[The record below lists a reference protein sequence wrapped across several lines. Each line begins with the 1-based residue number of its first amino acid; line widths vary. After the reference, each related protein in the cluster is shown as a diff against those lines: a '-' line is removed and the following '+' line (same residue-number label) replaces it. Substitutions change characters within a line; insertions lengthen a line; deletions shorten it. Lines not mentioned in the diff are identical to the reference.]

1 MCGKLG
7 RRYGYIRSP
16 LRVYFAGL
24 FQLLLPWKIAM
35 NPRSLFAH
43 AASAALVCA
52 MLLPVAA
59 QAQTKTL
66 KVVPHS
72 NITILDPIW
81 TTAFVTRNHGYMIY
95 DTLFGTDL
103 EGKVKPQMV
112 ETWSASKDNK
122 VWTFTLRDGLEF
134 HDGKPVTSEDVVAS
148 LKRWSSRDS
157 FGGVMLKSLDSYET
171 PNAKTFIVKFK
182 QPFGVMLEA
191 LGKPSS
197 NVPFIMPARIAATPG
212 SEQIKENI
220 GSGPYKFVS
229 AEYKPGEKLVY
240 VKNEKYKPRAEAPN
254 GTTGG
259 KNVYLD
265 RVEWIIIRDP
275 QTQYNALLAG
285 EVDIIEQPAFEQY
298 ASLKAAKDV
307 QIVDAQPAGL
317 QYIFRFNH
325 LHAPFNNVKIRQAAM
340 VAMGQE
346 AFLKTQVGA
355 PGMYKF
361 CKSMFP
367 CGTPYAS
374 DNTGI
379 YTGMANPVKAKQ
391 MLADAGYKGEPIV
404 LMRPTDLAS
413 IAKLP
418 LVAKQ
423 QLEAAG
429 FKVDMQQS
437 DWATL
442 LARRAKKDA
451 PDKGGWNAF
460 MTAWTAGDIQN
471 PLTMA
476 MLNASGD
483 KGWFGWQDDKVIED
497 LKVKFAQASTEA
509 EKKKL
514 AEQLQL
520 RAIET
525 ASHVH
530 LGQYNNPAAL
540 RTNITGLVPGGAQV
554 YWNIKKN

>member
-1 MCGKLG
+1 MK
-7 RRYGYIRSP
+7 RRS
-16 LRVYFAGL
+16 L
-24 FQLLLPWKIAM
+24 FTLAASVALVSGLLLP
-35 NPRSLFAH
+35 P
-43 AASAALVCA
+43 
-52 MLLPVAA
+52 AA
-59 QAQTKTL
+59 QAQAKTL

-72 NITILDPIW
+72 NITILDPVW

-103 EGKVKPQMV
+103 AGKVKPQMV
-112 ETWSASKDNK
+112 DTWSSSKDNK

-148 LKRWSSRDS
+148 LKRWASRDS
-157 FGGVMLKSLDSYET
+157 FGGVMAKSLASYET
-171 PNAKTFIVKFK
+171 PNAKTFVVKFN

-220 GSGPYKFVS
+220 GSGPYKFVT

-240 VKNEKYKPRAEAPN
+240 VKNDKYKPRAEAPD

-259 KNVYLD
+259 KVVYLD

-275 QTQYNALLAG
+275 QTQFNALIAG

-325 LHAPFNNVKIRQAAM
+325 LHAPFDNVKIRQAAM

-379 YTGMANPVKAKQ
+379 YTGMANPAKAKQ
-391 MLADAGYKGEPIV
+391 MLAEAGYKGEPIV

-476 MLNASGD
+476 MLNATGD
-483 KGWFGWQDDKVIED
+483 KGWFGWQDDKVIEE
-497 LKVKFAQASTEA
+497 LKVKFAQAGTET

-525 ASHVH
+525 ATHVH

-540 RTNITGLVPGGAQV
+540 RSNISGLVPGGAQV

>member
-1 MCGKLG
+1 MK
-7 RRYGYIRSP
+7 
-16 LRVYFAGL
+16 
-24 FQLLLPWKIAM
+24 
-35 NPRSLFAH
+35 NRSL
-43 AASAALVCA
+43 SVLTGALVLVLGLA
-52 MLLPVAA
+52 LPHAVLA
-59 QAQTKTL
+59 QGKTL
-66 KVVPHS
+66 KVVPHA
-72 NITILDPIW
+72 NITILDPVW

-103 EGKVKPQMV
+103 DGKVKPQMV
-112 ETWSASKDNK
+112 DTFSASKDNK

-134 HDGKPVTSEDVVAS
+134 HDGKAVTRVDVVAS
-148 LKRWSSRDS
+148 LKRWASRDS
-157 FGGVMLKSLDSYET
+157 FGGVMAKSLDSYET
-171 PNAKTFIVKFK
+171 PNAKTFVLKFK

-220 GSGPYKFVS
+220 GSGPYKFVA

-240 VKNEKYKPRAEAPN
+240 VKNDKYKPRSEVPN

-275 QTQYNALLAG
+275 QTQFNALIAG

-325 LHAPFNNVKIRQAAM
+325 LHAPFDNVKIRQAAM

-355 PGMYKF
+355 PGMYKY
-361 CKSMFP
+361 CKSIFP

-379 YTGMANPVKAKQ
+379 YTGMANPAKAKQ

-423 QLEAAG
+423 QLEAGG

-476 MLNASGD
+476 MLNATGD
-483 KGWFGWQDDKVIED
+483 KGWFGWQDDKVIEE

-540 RTNITGLVPGGAQV
+540 RSNISGLVPGGAQV

>member
-1 MCGKLG
+1 MK
-7 RRYGYIRSP
+7 R
-16 LRVYFAGL
+16 
-24 FQLLLPWKIAM
+24 
-35 NPRSLFAH
+35 RSLVSLSAH
-43 AASAALVCA
+43 AALSAALSAA
-52 MLLPVAA
+52 MLLPLAAHA
-59 QAQTKTL
+59 QAKTL
-66 KVVPHS
+66 RVVPHA
-72 NITILDPIW
+72 NVTILDPIW
-81 TTAFVTRNHGYMIY
+81 STAFVTRNHGYMIY
-95 DTLFGTDL
+95 DTLFGTDAN
-103 EGKVKPQMV
+103 GAVKPQMV
-112 ETWSASKDNK
+112 DKWSVSKDNLT
-122 VWTFTLRDGLEF
+122 WTFTLRDGLEF
-134 HDGKPVTSEDVVAS
+134 HDGAPVTSADVVAS
-148 LKRWSSRDS
+148 IKRWASRDS
-157 FGGVMLKSLDSYET
+157 FGGVLAKTVTDYAT
-171 PNAKTFIVKFK
+171 PDAKTFVIKLK

-212 SEQIKENI
+212 SEQIKDNI
-220 GSGPYKFVS
+220 GSGPYKFVQ

-240 VKNEKYKPRAEAPN
+240 VKNDKYKSRSEAPS
-254 GTTGG
+254 GTAGG
-259 KNVYLD
+259 KPVYLD
-265 RVEWIIIRDP
+265 RVEWVIIRDP
-275 QTQYNALLAG
+275 QTQFNALVAG
-285 EVDIIEQPAFEQY
+285 EVDIIEQPTFEQY
-298 ASLKAAKDV
+298 ASLKATKGV

-325 LHAPFNNVKIRQAAM
+325 TQPPFDNVKIRQAAM
-340 VAMGQE
+340 VALGQAE
-346 AFLKTQVGA
+346 HLKAQVGT

-374 DNTGI
+374 DNTGY
-379 YTGMANPVKAKQ
+379 YTGSADPKKAAQ
-391 MLADAGYKGEPIV
+391 MLKDAGYKGEPV
-404 LMRPTDLAS
+404 LLMRPTDLAS

-429 FKVDMQQS
+429 FKVDMQQM

-442 LARRAKKDA
+442 VARRAKKDA
-451 PDKGGWNAF
+451 PAAGGWNAF

-476 MLNASGD
+476 MMNAAGD
-483 KGWFGWQDDKVIED
+483 KGWFGWQDDPQIEE
-497 LKVKFAQASTEA
+497 LKVKFSQATTDA

-540 RTNITGLVPGGAQV
+540 RDNISGLVPAGAQV

>member
-1 MCGKLG
+1 MK
-7 RRYGYIRSP
+7 RRSI
-16 LRVYFAGL
+16 FAL
-24 FQLLLPWKIAM
+24 
-35 NPRSLFAH
+35 
-43 AASAALVCA
+43 AALSAALMSPLAVH
-52 MLLPVAA
+52 A
-59 QAQTKTL
+59 QVKTL
-66 KVVPHS
+66 RIVPHS

-81 TTAFVTRNHGYMIY
+81 STAFVTRNHGYMIY
-95 DTLFGTDL
+95 DTLFGTDAH
-103 EGKVKPQMV
+103 GKIKPQMV
-112 ETWSASKDNK
+112 DKWSVSKDNK

-148 LKRWSSRDS
+148 IKRWASRDS
-157 FGGVMLKSLDSYET
+157 FGGVLAKSVDSYES
-171 PNAKTFIVKFK
+171 PDAKTFVIKLK

-197 NVPFIMPARIAATPG
+197 NVPFIMPKRVADTPG

-220 GSGPYKFVS
+220 GSGPYKFVA
-229 AEYKPGEKLVY
+229 AEYKPGERLVY
-240 VKNEKYKPRAEAPN
+240 VKNEKYKPRAEPPS

-265 RVEWIIIRDP
+265 RVEWVIIRDP
-275 QTQYNALLAG
+275 QTQYNALVAG
-285 EVDIIEQPAFEQY
+285 EVDLVEQPTFEQY
-298 ASLKAAKDV
+298 ASLKAEKN
-307 QIVDAQPAGL
+307 IKLEDAQPDGL
-317 QYIFRFNH
+317 QFIFRFNH
-325 LHAPFNNVKIRQAAM
+325 LHAPFNDVRIRQAAM

-355 PGMYKF
+355 PGMFKY
-361 CKSMFP
+361 CRSMYP

-379 YTGMANPVKAKQ
+379 YTGMANPQKAAQ
-391 MLADAGYKGEPIV
+391 MLKDAKYDGTPVV
-404 LMRPTDLAS
+404 LLRPTDLAS

-429 FKVDMQQS
+429 FKVDMQQM

-442 LARRAKKDA
+442 VARRAKKDA

-476 MLNASGD
+476 MMNASGD
-483 KGWFGWQDDKVIED
+483 KGWFGWQDDKVMED
-497 LKVKFAQASTEA
+497 LKVKFAQASTDA

-520 RAIET
+520 RAFET
-525 ASHVH
+525 ASHVN
-530 LGQYNNPAAL
+530 LGQYNNPAAM
-540 RTNITGLVPGGAQV
+540 RTNITGLVPAGAQV

>member
-1 MCGKLG
+1 MMQ
-7 RRYGYIRSP
+7 RRSLIAMAALAAALLSP
-16 LRVYFAGL
+16 LAV
-24 FQLLLPWKIAM
+24 
-35 NPRSLFAH
+35 
-43 AASAALVCA
+43 
-52 MLLPVAA
+52 
-59 QAQTKTL
+59 QAQTEGKTL
-66 KVVPHS
+66 RVVPHA

-81 TTAFVTRNHGYMIY
+81 TTAFVTRNHGYMVY
-95 DTLFGTDL
+95 DTLFGTALD
-103 EGKVKPQMV
+103 GKIKPQMV
-112 ETWSASKDNK
+112 DKWNVSKDNL

-148 LKRWSSRDS
+148 LKRWASRDS
-157 FGGVMLKSLDSYET
+157 FGGVLARSVDSWGT
-171 PNAKTFIVKFK
+171 PDAKTFVIRLKA
-182 QPFGVMLEA
+182 PFGVMLEA

-197 NVPFIMPARIAATPG
+197 NVPFIMPARVAATPG
-212 SEQIKENI
+212 SEQIKESI
-220 GSGPYKFVS
+220 GSGPYKFVN
-229 AEYKPGEKLVY
+229 AEYKPGERLVY
-240 VKNEKYKPRAEAPN
+240 VKNEKYKPRADAPD
-254 GTTGG
+254 GTAGG

-265 RVEWIIIRDP
+265 RVEWVIIRDP
-275 QTQYNALLAG
+275 QTQFNALVAG
-285 EVDIIEQPAFEQY
+285 EVDIIEQPTFEQY
-298 ASLKAAKDV
+298 ASLKAQKD
-307 QIVDAQPAGL
+307 IKLEDAQPAGL

-325 LHAPFNNVKIRQAAM
+325 LHAPFDNVKIRQAAM
-340 VAMGQE
+340 VALGQE

-355 PGMYKF
+355 PGMYRF

-374 DNTGI
+374 DNTGL
-379 YTGMANPVKAKQ
+379 YTGTANPQKAAQ
-391 MLADAGYKGEPIV
+391 MLKEAGYNGQPVV
-404 LMRPTDLAS
+404 LMRPTDLAA

-429 FKVDMQQS
+429 FKVDLQQM

-442 LARRAKKDA
+442 VARRARKDA

-471 PLTMA
+471 PLTMS
-476 MLNASGD
+476 MMNAAGD
-483 KGWFGWQDDKVIED
+483 KGWFGWQDDKQIEA
-497 LKVKFAQASTEA
+497 LKVRFAEASSDA
-509 EKKKL
+509 DKKKL

-525 ASHVH
+525 ASHVP